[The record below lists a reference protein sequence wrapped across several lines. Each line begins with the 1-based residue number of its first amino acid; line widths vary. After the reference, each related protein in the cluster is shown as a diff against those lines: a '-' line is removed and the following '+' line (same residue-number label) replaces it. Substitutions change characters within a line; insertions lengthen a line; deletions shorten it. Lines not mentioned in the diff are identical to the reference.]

1 MKPDIIR
8 HLEGESLGRFPV
20 WMMRQA
26 GRYLQSYRDIRKE
39 NTFWEMVSRPEVA
52 AKVSL
57 LPLEVLDVDAVIFF
71 SDILTLPYG
80 LGVPV
85 ELHEGVGPV
94 LPTPLRSRA
103 DFDVFQ
109 SFDPAK
115 HTGFVGEALTSIR
128 EGLHPSKALFGFAG
142 APWTVASYLIE
153 GRSSREFRHLLGWMQ
168 KDPNGLAEVLRTLAN
183 ATSAYLEYQIR
194 SGAHAVQLFDTW
206 ASVLPLGFYE
216 EYYLPIINGIFE
228 KLAPLNV
235 PRIYYFKQAA
245 HLAPVVSKLK
255 ADILSVDANLTLPQW
270 ETLLGSGFSL
280 QGNLDPTTL
289 LQDEGTVRLKTRE
302 LVQQARTLSK
312 PAILNLGHGILK
324 DVPVANA
331 KAFVDEARTLW
342 I

>member
-1 MKPDIIR
+1 MKPDVIR

-26 GRYLQSYRDIRKE
+26 GRYLQTYRDIRKE
-39 NTFWEMVSRPEVA
+39 NSFWEMVSRPEVA
-52 AKVSL
+52 ARVSL

-94 LPTPLRSRA
+94 LPAPLRSEN
-103 DFDVFQ
+103 DFATFE
-109 SFDPAK
+109 SFDPST
-115 HTGFVGEALTSIR
+115 HTKFVGDALTRIR

-168 KDPNGLAEVLRTLAN
+168 KDPQGLARVLQTLAE
-183 ATSAYLEYQIR
+183 ATTRYLEYQIR

-206 ASVLPLGFYE
+206 ASVLPLNFYE
-216 EYYLPIINGIFE
+216 QYYLPIVNGVFE
-228 KLAPLNV
+228 KLAPLGV

-245 HLAPVVSKLK
+245 HLAPAVAKLR
-255 ADILSVDANLTLPQW
+255 ADVLSVDSNLTLPEWSQLF
-270 ETLLGSGFSL
+270 EGRFSL

-289 LQDEGTVRLKTRE
+289 LLDEATVRAKTRE
-302 LVQQARTLSK
+302 LVQQAGTLAK

-331 KAFVDEARTLW
+331 KAFVDEARQLW
-342 I
+342 V